1 MKSWVRL
8 FPMLVLAG
16 VSLLVVV
23 FGFASEPKPDSAALY
38 KQKCSMCHGVDGK
51 GFSAIK
57 TPDLTDPKWQAS
69 VTDKEIVEV
78 IKNGKKD
85 TMMKG
90 FADQL
95 KEEEIQSL
103 VKYIRF
109 LNSKKNKKSRG

>member
-1 MKSWVRL
+1 MKSSMRL
-8 FPMLVLAG
+8 FPMLILAG
-16 VSLLVVV
+16 VGLLVVA
-23 FGFASEPKPDSAALY
+23 FSFASESKPDSAALY

-57 TPDLTDPKWQAS
+57 TPDFTDPKWQAS
-69 VTDKEIVEV
+69 AKDSEMVEV

-95 KEEEIQSL
+95 KEEEIHSL
-103 VKYIRF
+103 VKYIRSLNSKN
-109 LNSKKNKKSRG
+109 LNSKKK